1 MKNGQKLSMLYLK
14 IVVPQIADVF
24 KFFFETSILEYS
36 LNHFYSYSLPGYTWK
51 AGLKLINIK
60 LDYIKDTAKLASAKH
75 LLLLLENNIRGV
87 ISSVMSDRYVQ
98 SRSGVESE
106 EINKFLYIDANIF
119 YRWAMCQ
126 PLPTAE
132 FKSYLSIRVITQMIT
147 IYIN

>member
-1 MKNGQKLSMLYLK
+1 MKNGQNISMLYLK
-14 IVVPQIADVF
+14 MVVPQIADVF
-24 KFFFETSILEYS
+24 KNFFETSILEYS
-36 LNHFYSYSLPGYTWK
+36 LNPFYSYSLPGYTWK
-51 AGLKLINIK
+51 AGLNFTNIK

-75 LLLLLENNIRGV
+75 LLLLLENNIRGG

-106 EINKFLYIDANIF
+106 ENNKFLYFDANIF
-119 YRWAMCQ
+119 YIWAMSQ

-132 FKSYLSIRVITQMIT
+132 IKKYHSIRVITQMIT